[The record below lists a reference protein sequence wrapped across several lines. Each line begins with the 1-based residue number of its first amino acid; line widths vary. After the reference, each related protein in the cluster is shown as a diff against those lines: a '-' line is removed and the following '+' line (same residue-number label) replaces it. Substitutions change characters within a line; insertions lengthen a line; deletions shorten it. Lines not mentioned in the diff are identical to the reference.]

1 LTRLALPTGWRLVEV
16 AATDSTNDEARR
28 LIAAGAGHGTVV
40 RADRQTAGRGRR
52 GRHWESPP
60 GNLYMSIVADATTAP
75 TGQLA
80 FVAALAAGD
89 ALTGGG
95 CVRFKWPNDLMVR
108 GRKVGGILIEADGGT
123 AIVGIGINVA
133 SAPAE
138 TAYPATAIAAAG
150 WPTVTPADVC
160 AGVAA
165 GFAAWYARWC
175 REGFAPVREAWLA
188 RAAGLGG
195 PVTARLPAATC
206 RGTFRALDQD
216 GALILEQ
223 ADGALRRIAAGD
235 VYLGA

>member
-1 LTRLALPTGWRLVEV
+1 MTRPALPDGWRLVEV
-16 AATDSTNDEARR
+16 AETDSTNDEAHR

-40 RADRQTAGRGRR
+40 RADRQSAGRGRR
-52 GRHWESPP
+52 GRTWVSPP
-60 GNLYMSIVADATTAP
+60 GNLYMSIVAEVTAAQA
-75 TGQLA
+75 GQLA

-89 ALTGGG
+89 ALAAGG

-108 GRKVGGILIEADGGT
+108 GRKAGGILIEADGGF
-123 AIVGIGINVA
+123 AVVGIGVNVV

-138 TAYPATAIAAAG
+138 TAYPATSLADAG
-150 WPTVTPADVC
+150 WPPAAPAVLC
-160 AGVAA
+160 ADVAA
-165 GFAAWYARWC
+165 GFAAWYARW
-175 REGFAPVREAWLA
+175 RSEGFAPVREAWLG

-216 GALILEQ
+216 GALILEE

-235 VYLGA
+235 VSLGA